1 MVITHSRP
9 SSLVR
14 SGLREIN
21 LQTDLRALADLINE
35 AFADELDAAGRASLR
50 EMRTMAHMGP
60 LLGLFMVGSDWGG
73 LRGFVWEADGRVVGC
88 TTMQRADT
96 YGRRWI
102 IANVA
107 VHPVY
112 RGRGIA
118 RQLMEATLDRIRQLG
133 GEWAVLQVRP
143 DNAAARHLYERL
155 GFEDLF
161 IETTLRHTLLPSLQ
175 PPLIPMGAQIRLLTD
190 ADRAAVNALLYQAT
204 PDLARWWQTRRQ
216 HEIDYGSDGAILSA
230 WGRLTGQGY
239 RRRLGLFVAGELVG
253 MVDAD
258 VRPRRDHRLD
268 LLVHPHERGRWE
280 ALLVALGL
288 AELHGYPQRGVTATL
303 YDYQPE
309 AIAAL
314 EAAGFR
320 PVLRLATMRKSVRSL
335 GRRPSAGYT
344 YGEF

>member
-9 SSLVR
+9 RSLAR
-14 SGLREIN
+14 NGLREID
-21 LQTDLRALADLINE
+21 LQTDLRALADLIDE

-73 LRGFVWEADGRVVGC
+73 LRGFVWEVDGRVVGC
-88 TTMQRADT
+88 TTLQRADT

-107 VHPVY
+107 VHPAH

-118 RQLMEATLDRIRQLG
+118 RHLMEATLDRIRQLG

-143 DNAAARHLYERL
+143 DNLPARHLYERL
-155 GFEDLF
+155 GFEDVF
-161 IETTLRHTLLPSLQ
+161 IETTLHHLPLPPLLP
-175 PPLIPMGAQIRLLTD
+175 PVVPRGVEIRLLTD
-190 ADRAAVNALLYQAT
+190 ADRAAVNFLIQQAT
-204 PDLARWWQTRRQ
+204 PDPARWWQTRR
-216 HEIDYGSDGAILSA
+216 HREIDYGSDGPLVSA

-239 RRRLGLFVAGELVG
+239 RRRLGLFSAGELVG

-268 LLVHPHERGRWE
+268 LLVHPQARGQWE
-280 ALLVALGL
+280 TLLLALGV
-288 AELHGYPQRGVTATL
+288 AELKAYPQRGVTATL

-309 AIAAL
+309 AIAAC

-320 PVLRLATMRKSVRSL
+320 PILRLATMRKPIRSL
-335 GRRPSAGYT
+335 SRSLSA
-344 YGEF
+344 E

>member
-14 SGLREIN
+14 SGLREID
-21 LQTDLRALADLINE
+21 LHTDLRALADLIGE
-35 AFADELDAAGRASLR
+35 AFADELDATGWASLR

-73 LRGFVWEADGRVVGC
+73 LRGFVWEADGRIVGC
-88 TTMQRADT
+88 ATMQRADT

-107 VHPVY
+107 VHPAH
-112 RGRGIA
+112 RRRGIA

-143 DNAAARHLYERL
+143 DNTAARHLYERL
-155 GFEDLF
+155 GFEDVF
-161 IETTLRHTLLPSLQ
+161 IETTLRHTPLPLLR
-175 PPLIPMGAQIRLLTD
+175 PPLVPIGVQIRLLTD
-190 ADRAAVNALLYQAT
+190 NDRAAVNALVHQAT
-204 PDLARWWQTRRQ
+204 PDRARWWQTRRQ
-216 HEIDYGSDGAILSA
+216 HAVDYGSDGAIISA

-239 RRRLGLFVAGELVG
+239 RRRLGLFMGSELVG

-268 LLVHPHERGRWE
+268 LVVHPRERGRWE

-288 AELHGYPQRGVTATL
+288 AELNAYPQRGVTATL

-314 EAAGFR
+314 EAAGFQ
-320 PVLRLATMRKSVRSL
+320 PVLRLATMRKSIRSL
-335 GRRPSAGYT
+335 SRSYTAEADHGR
-344 YGEF
+344 F

>member
-9 SSLVR
+9 RSLAR
-14 SGLREIN
+14 NGLREID
-21 LQTDLRALADLINE
+21 LQTDLRALADLIDE
-35 AFADELDAAGRASLR
+35 AFAEELDASGRASLR

-73 LRGFVWEADGRVVGC
+73 LRGFVWEVDGRVVGC
-88 TTMQRADT
+88 ITLQRADT

-107 VHPVY
+107 VHPAY

-118 RQLMEATLDRIRQLG
+118 RHLMEAALDRIRQLG

-143 DNAAARHLYERL
+143 DNAPARHLYERL
-155 GFEDLF
+155 GFEDVF
-161 IETTLRHTLLPSLQ
+161 IETTLHHLPLPPLLP
-175 PPLIPMGAQIRLLTD
+175 PVVPRGVEIRLLTD
-190 ADRAAVNALLYQAT
+190 ADHAAVHFLIHQAT
-204 PDLARWWQTRRQ
+204 PDPARWWQTRR
-216 HEIDYGSDGAILSA
+216 HRESDYGSDGPLVSA

-239 RRRLGLFVAGELVG
+239 RRRLGLFLAGELMG

-268 LLVHPHERGRWE
+268 LLVHPQVRGQWE
-280 ALLVALGL
+280 ALLLALGV
-288 AELHGYPQRGVTATL
+288 AELRAYPQRGVTATL

-309 AIAAL
+309 AIAAC

-320 PVLRLATMRKSVRSL
+320 PILRLATMRKPIRSL
-335 GRRPSAGYT
+335 SRTYT
-344 YGEF
+344 VA